1 MVIRAIMILALVLA
15 LVGACRLD
23 DKGGKNA
30 CTTQEDCLDGFVC
43 SAAGMCELPDQCT
56 PIACESNQCG
66 MIDDGCGAKLECGGC
81 ALGQECGLV
90 NPNQCGTLPP
100 HCMNGH
106 IDASLGET
114 GSDCG
119 GECTGCMTGDG
130 CKTTNDCAAGNT
142 CSGDVCLAGTWS
154 TVAPMPTA
162 RDQLVAVVGAD
173 GLIYAIGG
181 LGGSSL
187 VEVYNPATDS
197 WSARTPMPTPR
208 YGFTAVVGNDGKIYT
223 IGGQYGSVGSDG
235 NSVVVEAY
243 NPATDTW
250 ATLPSLPEGRD
261 NPAATVALDGT
272 IYVTGGFC
280 NSLFQVLST
289 TVKLAPG
296 GTSWVAVTPAMTSQR
311 QAHAMARTADGK
323 LYAFGGYNN
332 SATHASFE
340 YMMPGT
346 PGWNTLPPMTQG
358 RRYFAAT
365 VRSDKIYAIGG
376 LPGDATVEVYTPA
389 TNSWSRAPSLP
400 AGRDSHA
407 AVTLPDGR
415 IFVIGGRRAT
425 SQTQTVR
432 TPMVEVLTLP
442 P

>member
-1 MVIRAIMILALVLA
+1 M
-15 LVGACRLD
+15 
-23 DKGGKNA
+23 
-30 CTTQEDCLDGFVC
+30 
-43 SAAGMCELPDQCT
+43 
-56 PIACESNQCG
+56 
-66 MIDDGCGAKLECGGC
+66 
-81 ALGQECGLV
+81 
-90 NPNQCGTLPP
+90 
-100 HCMNGH
+100 
-106 IDASLGET
+106 SLGET
-114 GSDCG
+114 GVDCG
-119 GECTGCMTGDG
+119 GSCAGCPTGGG
-130 CKTTNDCAAGNT
+130 CKTTNDCEAGNT
-142 CSGDVCLAGTWS
+142 CSTDVCLAGTWS
-154 TVAPMPTA
+154 TVAAMPTA
-162 RDQLVAVVGAD
+162 REEFAAVVGTD
-173 GLIYAIGG
+173 GLIYTIGG
-181 LGGSSL
+181 LGGTNL

-197 WSARTPMPTPR
+197 WSARTPMPTAR
-208 YGFTAVVGNDGKIYT
+208 YGFTAVLGNDGKIYT
-223 IGGQYGSVGSDG
+223 IGGQYGAVDSDG

-250 ATLPSLPEGRD
+250 ATLPSLPQGRS

-280 NSLFQVLST
+280 NSLFQTLST

-296 GTSWVAVTPAMTSQR
+296 GTSWVAVTPAMTSVR

-346 PGWNTLPPMTQG
+346 PGWNTLPAMSHG

-365 VRSDKIYAIGG
+365 VRGDKIYAIGG
-376 LPGDATVEVYTPA
+376 LTGDATVEVYTPPA
-389 TNSWSRAPSLP
+389 ASWSSAPSLP

-415 IFVIGGRRAT
+415 IFVIGGRRST
-425 SQTQTVR
+425 SPTQTAR

-442 P
+442 